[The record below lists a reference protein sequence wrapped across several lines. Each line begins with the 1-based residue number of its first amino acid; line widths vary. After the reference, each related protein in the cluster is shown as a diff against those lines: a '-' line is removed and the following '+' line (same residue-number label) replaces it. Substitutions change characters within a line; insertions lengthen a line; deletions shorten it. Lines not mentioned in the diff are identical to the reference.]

1 MEELYSEV
9 TEAVEENKEYGDIVI
24 IIGDYNAKVG
34 EERNEGIVGLMVQE
48 KEMAGEKTLWN
59 SVKSRLL

>member
-34 EERNEGIVGLMVQE
+34 EERNEGIVGLMV
-48 KEMAGEKTLWN
+48 
-59 SVKSRLL
+59 